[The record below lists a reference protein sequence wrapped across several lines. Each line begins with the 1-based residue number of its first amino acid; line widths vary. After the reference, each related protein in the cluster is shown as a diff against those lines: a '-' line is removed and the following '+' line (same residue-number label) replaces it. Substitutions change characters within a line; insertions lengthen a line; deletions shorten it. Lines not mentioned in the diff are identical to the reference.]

1 MSPKSRVCRDL
12 DFGEQSVNTT
22 SGKPVNTNNKTLIAE
37 LILSTI
43 ITYKPAFWV
52 KISQNFYKFFYQ
64 PLQTADWLVFQ
75 PT

>member
-12 DFGEQSVNTT
+12 DFGERSVNTT

-43 ITYKPAFWV
+43 ITYKPGFWV
-52 KISQNFYKFFYQ
+52 KILQNFYNFFCQ
-64 PLQTADWLVFQ
+64 SL
-75 PT
+75 